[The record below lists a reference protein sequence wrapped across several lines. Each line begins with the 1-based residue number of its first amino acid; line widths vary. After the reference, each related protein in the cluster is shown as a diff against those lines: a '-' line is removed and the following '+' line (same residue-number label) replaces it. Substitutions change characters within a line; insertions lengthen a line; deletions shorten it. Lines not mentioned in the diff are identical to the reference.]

1 MQILNHARLKVM
13 TARLA
18 LFMAVVST
26 SLLADDVTDSIQEA
40 TAAYESGDIATAVD
54 SLNYAVQLLQQ
65 MKGASL
71 AELLPEPLDGWSAE
85 DAESASVGAAMFGGG
100 LTAERSYRKDKSA
113 VDIQIVTDSP
123 MLQGMMAM
131 FSNPMFAA
139 SSGGKMTKINGQ
151 KVILKYD
158 QGSKDG
164 EVQIMV
170 KNRYMVTVSGDNV
183 SEDELKAYVEAMDF
197 TKFAD

>member
-1 MQILNHARLKVM
+1 MQILKHAKLTIM
-13 TARLA
+13 SGQLA
-18 LFMAVVST
+18 VCLAIMST
-26 SLLADDVTDSIQEA
+26 PVLADDVTDSIQEA
-40 TAAYESGDIATAVD
+40 TEAYESGDIATAVD

-65 MKGASL
+65 MKGAAL
-71 AELLPEPLDGWSAE
+71 TELLPEPLDGWSAE

-100 LTAERSYRKDKSA
+100 LTAERSYRKDKSS

-139 SSGGKMTKINGQ
+139 SSGGKMTKINKQ

-158 QGSKDG
+158 KAKQEG
-164 EVQIMV
+164 EIQIMV
-170 KNRYMVTVSGDNV
+170 KNRHMVTVSGDNV
-183 SEDELKAYVEAMDF
+183 SEDELKAYVEAIDF
-197 TKFAD
+197 TQFAD